1 MGWGWSAP
9 GSGAVGR
16 GRAALLSCWPPF
28 GAPVWSV
35 KRPVSPHTPW
45 GTARSCQALLR
56 PSRRTE
62 AGEWGGPS
70 CRPSGT
76 QAARELGTGA
86 SQEGGCSPSSSC
98 RPDLLL
104 GGSGSPRPVT
114 QCPGP
119 SLSGGRA
126 GVTASVPG
134 PARGDCS
141 PGLPMAL
148 LAGAEHRGP
157 PHPQSSRAAASKGA
171 RLPCTRRSLRSLL
184 APAGPSRLSHVL
196 QTLHVRPEPEPQ
208 CPPLNALGITGPAPG
223 RLDSVIL
230 TGTASPSL
238 GAPCWSPHGSWDP
251 KALPRTL
258 RADPGQWLVC
268 SGPRG
273 STSAEGPSFGGPAGL
288 PTALVQPDPS
298 ATPRVTV
305 RPQPLDLLGP
315 HKATSPGNPIPLG
328 ALLWRLPGPPRAS
341 QGTAQ
346 PKPWFARSPPDPGPR
361 VCLRWGGG
369 CRLKAP
375 LQIH

>member
-45 GTARSCQALLR
+45 GTACSCQALLR

-76 QAARELGTGA
+76 QAARELGTGT
-86 SQEGGCSPSSSC
+86 SQEGGRSPGSSC

-119 SLSGGRA
+119 SPSGGRA

-134 PARGDCS
+134 PACGDCP
-141 PGLPMAL
+141 PGLPMTL

-157 PHPQSSRAAASKGA
+157 PTPRARGPLLPREPGCPVHDARSWHQLAPVVCPMSSR
-171 RLPCTRRSLRSLL
+171 PCMWGRSR
-184 APAGPSRLSHVL
+184 
-196 QTLHVRPEPEPQ
+196 
-208 CPPLNALGITGPAPG
+208 N
-223 RLDSVIL
+223 
-230 TGTASPSL
+230 
-238 GAPCWSPHGSWDP
+238 
-251 KALPRTL
+251 
-258 RADPGQWLVC
+258 
-268 SGPRG
+268 
-273 STSAEGPSFGGPAGL
+273 
-288 PTALVQPDPS
+288 PS
-298 ATPRVTV
+298 AHPSM
-305 RPQPLDLLGP
+305 PWG
-315 HKATSPGNPIPLG
+315 
-328 ALLWRLPGPPRAS
+328 S
-341 QGTAQ
+341 QAQ
-346 PKPWFARSPPDPGPR
+346 PPADWI
-361 VCLRWGGG
+361 L
-369 CRLKAP
+369 
-375 LQIH
+375 